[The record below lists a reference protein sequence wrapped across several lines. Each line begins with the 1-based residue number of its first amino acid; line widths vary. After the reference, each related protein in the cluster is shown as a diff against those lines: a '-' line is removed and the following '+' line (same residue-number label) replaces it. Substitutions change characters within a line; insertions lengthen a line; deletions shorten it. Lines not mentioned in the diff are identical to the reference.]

1 KFPSLPSWLGGAG
14 QAASIPAKAVGG
26 PIAAGR
32 TYLVG
37 EEGPELITP
46 TRSGYVHT
54 ADETAAMASGQ
65 GRSVQSGAGAV
76 APTIN
81 LGGIVV
87 QPSPGMDE
95 QALAQKVAREID
107 RTLREAFAG
116 GHWNGGYRVA

>member
-1 KFPSLPSWLGGAG
+1 SLPSWLGGAAS
-14 QAASIPAKAVGG
+14 AANDNSRAVGG

-65 GRSVQSGAGAV
+65 GRSAQSGTSAAG
-76 APTIN
+76 PTIN

-87 QPSPGMDE
+87 QPAPGMDE

-116 GHWNGGYRVA
+116 GHWNGGFRVA